1 MVDHRIISSD
11 SHVVEPPDLWTSR
24 MEPRFRDRAPR
35 IVRNEKGGDWWYF
48 DGQLGASAEAGTQA
62 GMRFEAPEKM
72 SHDRKYEDVPLGGYI
87 PDEHVKDMNV
97 DGVDVS
103 VLYATVGL
111 PLYRAIDS
119 GFLTAM
125 LRAYN
130 DWLAE
135 FCQAFPKRLK
145 GIAMLNVDDVL
156 EGVRE
161 LERCAGMGLTGAMIP
176 LSVPPGKWY
185 DSPEY
190 EPLWAAAQDLAMPLS
205 LHTFTN
211 RTGSVEEEEY
221 FGKVRASITFA
232 TNNDHWPRTSL
243 AHMILSGVFERH
255 PKLQVGSI
263 EFELSWGPHFLDR
276 LDYNYTQR
284 IQTDKYRYGEDA
296 LPSDYFHRN
305 VFMSFQEDA
314 LSLKDRH
321 IIGVDNI
328 LWGSDYPHVESTFP
342 RSRDIL
348 EDILADCT
356 DEEKAKIVGGNAA
369 RIYRLD

>member
-48 DGQLGASAEAGTQA
+48 DGQLGASAEAGTKA
-62 GMRFEAPEKM
+62 GMMFEAPEKM

-97 DGVDVS
+97 DGVDVG

-161 LERCAGMGLTGAMIP
+161 LERCAGMGLAGAMIP

-221 FGKVRASITFA
+221 FGKVRTSTTFA
-232 TNNDHWPRTSL
+232 TNNDRWPRTSL

-255 PKLQVGSI
+255 PKLQIGSI

-296 LPSDYFHRN
+296 LPSYYFHRN

-314 LSLKDRH
+314 LGLKDRH